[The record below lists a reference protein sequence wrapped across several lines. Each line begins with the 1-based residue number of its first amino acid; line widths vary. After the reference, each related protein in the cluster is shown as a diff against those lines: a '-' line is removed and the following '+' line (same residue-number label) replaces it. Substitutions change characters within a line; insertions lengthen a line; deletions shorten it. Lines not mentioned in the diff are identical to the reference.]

1 MTELVRAKSAAAR
14 WFCQSSCVIH
24 RETIIALAARHTHL
38 QSILTLLRRGRRA
51 DVRRCRPRRSASQRG
66 RLVDRVLKGAKPSDL
81 PLQMSIKSYQ
91 VINLK
96 TGRAVDITIAP
107 SLFATSDGVIE

>member
-1 MTELVRAKSAAAR
+1 
-14 WFCQSSCVIH
+14 
-24 RETIIALAARHTHL
+24 
-38 QSILTLLRRGRRA
+38 
-51 DVRRCRPRRSASQRG
+51 
-66 RLVDRVLKGAKPSDL
+66 
-81 PLQMSIKSYQ
+81 MSIKSYQ